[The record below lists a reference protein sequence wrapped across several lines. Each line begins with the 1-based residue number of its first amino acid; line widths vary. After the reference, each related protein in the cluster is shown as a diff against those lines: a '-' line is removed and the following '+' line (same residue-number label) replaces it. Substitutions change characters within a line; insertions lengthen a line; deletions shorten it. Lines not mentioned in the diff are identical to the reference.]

1 MLTLAIQTAID
12 PAQIALLDA
21 SDVVAEYT
29 IHDRYSV
36 CRNLAPEI
44 LRLLTQTGH
53 VAADVDLVAVC
64 AGPGSFTGIRI
75 GIAAAK
81 ACAHALD
88 KPLVSVDSLHALAYG
103 ITTRYVISCINAGRE
118 NAFCGA
124 YTDKGAEL
132 SQPVMLTYSQ
142 INAWISKILETA
154 DADDCMIVAHSCPKL
169 TEIAGILKIQ
179 TIERSVTAA
188 TIGAIGIVEFENG
201 NTKDSLSL
209 APFYLRLSSPEE
221 RIAQVKG

>member
-1 MLTLAIQTAID
+1 MLTLAIQTATD

-21 SDVVAEYT
+21 SEVIAEYT

-36 CRNLAPEI
+36 CRELAPEI
-44 LRLLTQTGH
+44 LRILTQTGH

-81 ACAHALD
+81 AYAHALD
-88 KPLVSVDSLHALAYG
+88 TPLVSVDSLRALAHG
-103 ITTRYVISCINAGRE
+103 VSARYVISCIGAGRE
-118 NAFCGA
+118 SAFCGA
-124 YTDKGAEL
+124 YNEKGESL
-132 SQPVMLTYSQ
+132 RKPVMLPCAQ
-142 INAWISKILETA
+142 MNAWISEISATA
-154 DADDCMIVAHSCPKL
+154 NGNDYMMVRHSCPKV
-169 TEIAGILKIQ
+169 TELAGELKMQ

-188 TIGAIGIVEFENG
+188 TIGAIGIVDFENG
-201 NTKDSLSL
+201 NMKDSLSL

-221 RIAQVKG
+221 RIAQLKG